1 MFLPVLRFLHQL
13 LAFSLEMAMLAALG
27 YWGFLEGKKA
37 PLKYILGL
45 GMPIAAI
52 ALWAMWAAPKS
63 SSRLEQPY
71 LLLFKL
77 VLYGITAFGLH
88 RSGLA
93 YWSYWFAGLAVISVL
108 VEYFWGI

>member
-1 MFLPVLRFLHQL
+1 MFMTILRFLHQL

-27 YWGFLEGKKA
+27 YWGFQEGKKA

-45 GMPIAAI
+45 GLPIAAI
-52 ALWAMWAAPKS
+52 ALWAVWAAPKS
-63 SSRLEQPY
+63 SSRLVQPY

-77 VLYGITAFGLH
+77 VLYGITAGGLY
-88 RSGLA
+88 RSGLV

-108 VEYFWGI
+108 AEYFWGV

>member
-1 MFLPVLRFLHQL
+1 MPVLRILHQL
-13 LAFSLEMAMLAALG
+13 IAFSLEMAMLAALG

-37 PLKYILGL
+37 PLKYVLGL
-45 GMPIAAI
+45 GLPIAAI

-77 VLYGITAFGLH
+77 VLYGITTFGLH
-88 RSGLA
+88 R
-93 YWSYWFAGLAVISVL
+93 
-108 VEYFWGI
+108 